1 MKRFFQE
8 TKEPLVDSIF
18 DESELNLQIYEHL
31 NSVIKLDMNGNL
43 VSHNQAFAKQYGYT
57 ESDFNKPFLDV
68 FIKYETLEQ
77 KEFFKKSILGE
88 MQRFDA
94 VGRCKNGQTIDIN
107 VTLIPVETEV
117 GMVIYVIVKNI
128 TDSKNQEKEIHLFK
142 QGQNVFNE
150 FENICNFYYDAVN
163 DHHIYSRQLPIIF
176 GINEKQNFSPT
187 LKQLLL
193 YVYSDDLP
201 LVENTI
207 QDAIK
212 NRTGYQMEY
221 RILRKDGTVRYA
233 YEQAEILLDNKGKL
247 DGLVGFIQDITD
259 RKISDQVAANQVV
272 DSDQFYQSLFESS
285 LDMVI
290 YTDSYGAIAQTNSKF
305 SENLGYSDQDI
316 LLGPIERF
324 LPSSEVS
331 TFREFFERVL
341 SGNNQQMKTVFLHK
355 AGNPLQVR
363 LEGIPTIVD
372 GNVEG
377 VFVIATD
384 ISETKEIE
392 VELNQTELKYKSLI
406 EQAFIGVFI
415 LEQNGQISY
424 GNPKFFQILGS
435 KFNSELNIWDYIHP
449 DDQLSQKSIWHYL
462 MNGDDG
468 VNHSF
473 RIIRKDGTLI
483 DIESHSKKVYLENN
497 RPTVIGTIQ
506 DVTARKKAEDLNK
519 YLAYHDA
526 LTDLPNRR
534 LFQEKLEQTLVT
546 SQKLQQKSAVLY
558 LDLDR
563 FKYINDTLGHPIGD
577 KLLKQISL
585 RLKGLIRDHDVLA
598 RLGGDEF
605 ALILPN
611 ISSVDRIID
620 FSKEIIKSLEDPLP
634 VEDYELFITASIGIS
649 VFPNDGEDVET
660 IIKHADS
667 ALYKA
672 KDKGKNTYHFYTPS
686 IDAESYRIFTL
697 ESDLRRALELNQL
710 ELYYQ
715 PKICTITN
723 QIIGAEALIRWNH
736 PQWGVVSPGEFIPI
750 AEETGIILEIGK
762 WIKKMACI
770 QNKAWQD
777 AGLPLIPVSINLS
790 AHRFL
795 EKDLLENI
803 KGILADTKLDPKYL
817 EVEITETF
825 LLENEKVVFSV
836 LDGIRKIG
844 IRISLD
850 DFGTG
855 YSSLSYLKRFKGRI
869 DTLKIDQSFINDL
882 SRTDVEG
889 SNFITKT
896 IIDLAQHLNMDV
908 VAEGVET
915 VEQLEILKEY
925 NCDTVQGYLFSKPV
939 PAEEFA
945 SLLRNGKTVIP
956 EIPNTD
962 ENIDIENRRKSFD
975 IDLDGPL
982 RGSFGPHSN
991 SWKKG

>member
-1 MKRFFQE
+1 
-8 TKEPLVDSIF
+8 
-18 DESELNLQIYEHL
+18 
-31 NSVIKLDMNGNL
+31 
-43 VSHNQAFAKQYGYT
+43 
-57 ESDFNKPFLDV
+57 
-68 FIKYETLEQ
+68 
-77 KEFFKKSILGE
+77 
-88 MQRFDA
+88 
-94 VGRCKNGQTIDIN
+94 
-107 VTLIPVETEV
+107 
-117 GMVIYVIVKNI
+117 
-128 TDSKNQEKEIHLFK
+128 
-142 QGQNVFNE
+142 
-150 FENICNFYYDAVN
+150 
-163 DHHIYSRQLPIIF
+163 
-176 GINEKQNFSPT
+176 
-187 LKQLLL
+187 
-193 YVYSDDLP
+193 
-201 LVENTI
+201 
-207 QDAIK
+207 
-212 NRTGYQMEY
+212 
-221 RILRKDGTVRYA
+221 
-233 YEQAEILLDNKGKL
+233 
-247 DGLVGFIQDITD
+247 
-259 RKISDQVAANQVV
+259 
-272 DSDQFYQSLFESS
+272 
-285 LDMVI
+285 
-290 YTDSYGAIAQTNSKF
+290 
-305 SENLGYSDQDI
+305 
-316 LLGPIERF
+316 
-324 LPSSEVS
+324 
-331 TFREFFERVL
+331 
-341 SGNNQQMKTVFLHK
+341 MKTVFLHK

-736 PQWGVVSPGEFIPI
+736 PQWGLSHLVS
-750 AEETGIILEIGK
+750 
-762 WIKKMACI
+762 
-770 QNKAWQD
+770 
-777 AGLPLIPVSINLS
+777 
-790 AHRFL
+790 
-795 EKDLLENI
+795 
-803 KGILADTKLDPKYL
+803 
-817 EVEITETF
+817 
-825 LLENEKVVFSV
+825 
-836 LDGIRKIG
+836 
-844 IRISLD
+844 
-850 DFGTG
+850 
-855 YSSLSYLKRFKGRI
+855 
-869 DTLKIDQSFINDL
+869 
-882 SRTDVEG
+882 
-889 SNFITKT
+889 
-896 IIDLAQHLNMDV
+896 
-908 VAEGVET
+908 
-915 VEQLEILKEY
+915 
-925 NCDTVQGYLFSKPV
+925 LF
-939 PAEEFA
+939 
-945 SLLRNGKTVIP
+945 R
-956 EIPNTD
+956 
-962 ENIDIENRRKSFD
+962 
-975 IDLDGPL
+975 
-982 RGSFGPHSN
+982 
-991 SWKKG
+991 